1 MHIGLKEYVMS
12 TAKLSFKLNGKS
24 MTVAIAPRTLL
35 IDLLRDD
42 LGLTGTK
49 AGCREG
55 ECGTCTVLLDG
66 EPVNSCILPA
76 IKVAGRSLTTIEGL
90 VNEEGELDE
99 IQQAFMDE
107 GAAQCGFCTPGMIMN
122 GKALLNRNPNPDEA
136 EIRQSLSG
144 VLCRCTGYQKIVQAV
159 ATASEM
165 KRSQK

>member
-1 MHIGLKEYVMS
+1 MS
-12 TAKLSFKLNGKS
+12 TTKLSFKLNGQS
-24 MTVAIAPRTLL
+24 MEVVIKPNTLL

-55 ECGTCTVLLDG
+55 ECGACTVLLDG

-76 IKVAGRSLTTIEGL
+76 FKVAGRSLTTIEGL
-90 VNEEGELDE
+90 ANEEGDLEE

-122 GKALLNRNPNPDEA
+122 AKALLDKNPKPDEA

-144 VLCRCTGYQKIVQAV
+144 VLCRCTGYRKIVQAV
-159 ATASEM
+159 VTASQM
-165 KRSQK
+165 KKSQE